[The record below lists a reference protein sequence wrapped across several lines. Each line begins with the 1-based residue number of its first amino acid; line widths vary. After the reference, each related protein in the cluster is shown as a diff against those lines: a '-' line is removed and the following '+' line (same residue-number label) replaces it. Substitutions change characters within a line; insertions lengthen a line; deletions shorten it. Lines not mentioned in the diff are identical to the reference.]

1 MMDKIKKALESFNQ
15 KERDAIKSILI
26 KIKNDDLKNL
36 DLKKLKKRNN
46 IFRIRK
52 GKIRIIYCKQNN
64 GINILVIERRNETT
78 YKF

>member
-1 MMDKIKKALESFNQ
+1 MDKIKKALKSFNQ

-26 KIKNDDLKNL
+26 KIKNDDLENL